1 MGKGAGCRA
10 HSGVRGVEQSCG
22 TAPPRGC
29 VVWNDSCHPE
39 GLLGPPQRSGTATT
53 QGSASDLRH
62 GSHELL
68 GGHPTSQCAASWE
81 GGCKDT
87 RSPWKPLGAL
97 RARRSPGEVSPWA
110 LCSPA
115 SPAGA
120 GTPPAYGAGA
130 ENQEPEHRSREDQRQ
145 HFWGVCGLHPLEE
158 AWGQRQAARQ
168 QPAAWCTAVLAW
180 PGAAEAS

>member
-10 HSGVRGVEQSCG
+10 HSGVQGVELSCG

-53 QGSASDLRH
+53 QGSASDPRH

-68 GGHPTSQCAASWE
+68 GGHPHITTHSELGRWLQGHKEPLEAPGSAQSQ
-81 GGCKDT
+81 
-87 RSPWKPLGAL
+87 
-97 RARRSPGEVSPWA
+97 EVSPWA

-130 ENQEPEHRSREDQRQ
+130 ENQQPEHWSRENQRQ